1 MGIMLK
7 MRSGHV
13 SGALSTR
20 LRSVDFPR
28 QWGDTAASEQV
39 RDMPVVY
46 CGAMQHVPSSSVW
59 DLQSGKTDI
68 IFSIE

>member
-1 MGIMLK
+1 MGITLK

-13 SGALSTR
+13 SGALNTR

-39 RDMPVVY
+39 RDVPIVS
-46 CGAMQHVPSSSVW
+46 CGAMQHVPGSSVC
-59 DLQSGKTDI
+59 DLQSGEIDI
-68 IFSIE
+68 IF